1 LEAYDCSERA
11 VIVGDIHFGH
21 VGIGARVICHVD
33 ELGVCVKLIARY
45 AKLTNPG
52 FRVDSICSVRGRRR
66 KENDLYGIL
75 GRNNGRNVLYEP
87 PLNIGHAFSNASD
100 VDPVSE
106 LGQ

>member
-33 ELGVCVKLIARY
+33 ELGVCVKLIARN
-45 AKLTNPG
+45 TRITDPG
-52 FRVDSICSVRGRRR
+52 SQVDSICSVPDVRR
-66 KENDLYGIL
+66 KENDHQWIL
-75 GRNNGRNVLYEP
+75 CRNNGRNVLCEP
-87 PLNIGHAFSNASD
+87 PLNIGHAFLNASD
-100 VDPVSE
+100 VDPVSG